1 MLKAANVYTK
11 QVQINEAY
19 EISTERSLID
29 ETLNNCNKNSLC
41 VIVHCIGY
49 FITDAS

>member
-11 QVQINEAY
+11 QVQINEACCY

-29 ETLNNCNKNSLC
+29 ETLINCNQNSLC

-49 FITDAS
+49 FIT